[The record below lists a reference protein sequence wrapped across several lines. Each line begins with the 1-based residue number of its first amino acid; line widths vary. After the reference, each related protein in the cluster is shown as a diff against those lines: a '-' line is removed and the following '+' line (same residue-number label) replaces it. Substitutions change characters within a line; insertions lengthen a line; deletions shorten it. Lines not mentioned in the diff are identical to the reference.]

1 MIFSPKILMARFF
14 HARGTYVLL
23 LRKSTSTVQGVTAI
37 KPFPP
42 VVLFQYKSLKR
53 N

>member
-1 MIFSPKILMARFF
+1 MIFHGTFF
-14 HARGTYVLL
+14 SRARGTYVLL